1 MLAFQKWKKKK
12 KEYSQVG
19 KKVTASSLN
28 VRNLSVLVLPVAGHA
43 QIYSSVSLRER
54 CHVENMAAQ

>member
-1 MLAFQKWKKKK
+1 MLALQKWKK
-12 KEYSQVG
+12 EYSEVG
-19 KKVTASSLN
+19 KKEVTASSLN

-54 CHVENMAAQ
+54 CHVKNTAAQ